1 MGVLE
6 SAALSVSS
14 SNMAEFESF
23 RHFLQKECGIYL
35 SDNKRYLVDTRV
47 RQIMTRYQFST
58 LEELLAAALH
68 DAQLRVQVVDAM
80 TTNETYWFR
89 DHYPFEWL
97 QNYLH
102 AAEVH
107 RPRVWSAACS
117 SGQEPFSLSIIADEC
132 GVNLDIVA
140 TDISPSMLDVARAGS
155 YDNLAMARGLSP
167 QRAGKYFTQ
176 LNEKYQQFAPDL
188 CSRIDFRSL
197 NLMNSFSAMGSF
209 DIIFCRNVLI
219 YFDTDLKR
227 DILQRLHCCLKPGG
241 YLFLGASE
249 GIAGL
254 AELYEMI
261 NCRPGICYRAI

>member
-6 SAALSVSS
+6 PTALSVSNT
-14 SNMAEFESF
+14 NMAEFESF

-47 RQIMTRYQFST
+47 RQIMARHQFST
-58 LEELLAAALH
+58 LEELLSKTLR

-89 DHYPFEWL
+89 DQYPFDWL
-97 QNYLH
+97 KDYLQ
-102 AAEVH
+102 AGTVS

-117 SGQEPFSLSIIADEC
+117 SGQEPFSLSIIANEC

-140 TDISPSMLDVARAGS
+140 TDISPSMLDAARAGA
-155 YDNLAMARGLSP
+155 YDNLAMGRGLSP
-167 QRAGKYFTQ
+167 QRAAQYFT
-176 LNEKYQQFAPDL
+176 LVNEKYQQFDPEL
-188 CSRIDFRSL
+188 RGRVDFRIL
-197 NLMNSFSAMGSF
+197 NLMDSFSAMGNF

-227 DILQRLHCCLKPGG
+227 DILQRLHCRLKTGA

-254 AELYEMI
+254 AGLYEMI